1 MPKIYLLRQELQ
13 LQHEELR
20 GQVKG
25 VSPPITP
32 IQDTLTTWEKL
43 SEDNSISDNKKALTA
58 LFEEKIESQILPEAI
73 QTGETKAE
81 IEEVRNP
88 EIKELDVEGTEPTHL
103 ESRGNNRQ
111 LEGKQ
116 CNFDWETE
124 PPCEEQFYSCDKN
137 DEPEKNAKLW
147 LFLVFRR
154 RMHRKEQG
162 SNGWQGE
169 QVDATQQR
177 GTTGGGTGAGFN
189 GVPSSSSGG
198 SSTGGGVAGP
208 SNGNSDPVGG
218 PKQGNTAPNMDMD
231 IDQFGYP
238 DSPTQNWLAANA
250 DLSPLRI
257 LDNINLKS
265 EFPYSVST
273 DNDKPPDISNIG
285 MDHTTANLLQ
295 FAASVPVPDH
305 TTSFLDIGLD
315 TFQSLYEDHLIG
327 DLIPV
332 TNSNTFTTYDHC
344 FSVSKQNAQQR
355 ISPFSGCD
363 KQESHL
369 DLKSL
374 GIQIPIPGVSCGET
388 TISAIQPPAL
398 KSLVEP
404 LPASALQGL
413 IKIEPCISNLNC
425 FNPNLIKQE
434 EACENLDSYP
444 SAYSPLPMQSMMSPG
459 SPTPSSHSGGGKMKT
474 PSRKK
479 STASTDE
486 EDDISNI
493 PSLQMRIQ
501 IIQQRFGIPPDAPLE
516 LINGGHGI
524 KNPLAL
530 DAPVRPEPDKLP
542 PARCDEDPSKFK
554 CRICQKAFTLQR
566 LLNRHMKCHSD
577 VKRYLC
583 TFCGKGFNDTFDL
596 KRHTRT
602 HTGVRPYKCNLCEKS
617 FTQRCSLESHCLKV
631 HGVAHQ
637 YDYKQRRSKMYVC
650 EDCGHTTAEPEI
662 HYLHLKENHPYS
674 PALLKFYDKRH
685 FKFNNSNFA
694 SMLLQCST

>member
-20 GQVKG
+20 GLVKG
-25 VSPPITP
+25 VSTPITH

-58 LFEEKIESQILPEAI
+58 LFEEKIEFEIIPEAK

-103 ESRGNNRQ
+103 ESRGNDRQ

-137 DEPEKNAKLW
+137 DEPEKNAKIW

-250 DLSPLRI
+250 DLSPLTI

-332 TNSNTFTTYDHC
+332 SSNTFTTYDHG
-344 FSVSKQNAQQR
+344 FFVSKQNTQQR

-374 GIQIPIPGVSCGET
+374 GIQIPMPGVSCGET
-388 TISAIQPPAL
+388 SISAIQPPAL

-650 EDCGHTTAEPEI
+650 EDCGHTTQEPEI

>member
-20 GQVKG
+20 GLVKG

-43 SEDNSISDNKKALTA
+43 SEDDSISDSKKALTA
-58 LFEEKIESQILPEAI
+58 LFEEKIESQILPEAK

-88 EIKELDVEGTEPTHL
+88 EIKELDVEETEPTHF

-124 PPCEEQFYSCDKN
+124 PPCEEQFYICDKN

-169 QVDATQQR
+169 QVDATHQR

-332 TNSNTFTTYDHC
+332 SNSNTFTTYDQG

-355 ISPFSGCD
+355 VSPFSGCD

-388 TISAIQPPAL
+388 TISAVQPPAL

-413 IKIEPCISNLNC
+413 IKIEPCISNC

-685 FKFNNSNFA
+685 FKFKNSNFA